1 MAKTYRSIARVV
13 KAHGRKG
20 EVVAV
25 PVDGLPALLREGLE
39 VWPVPPALKGPRSR
53 IVERL
58 SGDEGGQLVTL
69 AGVRDLAAAEGLRG
83 KTLLALADD
92 LPDDLCL
99 RDARALVGRTVKDVN
114 VGVIGELTEVLLGP
128 AQDVYVIEGPDGE
141 VLVPAVDAFVRSVE
155 PGGPIIVELPPSMLP
170 DAPQTVQTDE
180 TDTDGGGVS

>member
-25 PVDGLPALLREGLE
+25 PVDGLPALLCEGLE

-69 AGVRDLAAAEGLRG
+69 SGVRDLDAAESLRG

-92 LPDDLCL
+92 LPEDLCL
-99 RDARALVGRTVKDVN
+99 RDARALVGRSVEDVN
-114 VGVIGELTEVLLGP
+114 AGFIGELTEVLLGP
-128 AQDVYVIEGPDGE
+128 AQDVYVIEGRGHE

-170 DAPQTVQTDE
+170 NADRSDMDE
-180 TDTDGGGVS
+180 AVTDGGGAS

>member
-1 MAKTYRSIARVV
+1 M

-53 IVERL
+53 VVERL
-58 SGDEGGQLVTL
+58 TGDEGGQLVTL
-69 AGVRDLAAAEGLRG
+69 SGVRDLAAAEDLRG

-99 RDARALVGRTVKDVN
+99 RDARALVGRAVRDVN
-114 VGVIGELTEVLLGP
+114 AGVIGELTEVLLGP
-128 AQDVYVIEGPDGE
+128 AQDVYVIEGAAGE

-155 PGGPIIVELPPSMLP
+155 GTGPVIVELPPSLLP
-170 DAPQTVQTDE
+170 AGAGTEAGAGTTDV
-180 TDTDGGGVS
+180 DGGAKS

>member
-1 MAKTYRSIARVV
+1 MARTFRSIARVV

-53 IVERL
+53 LVERL
-58 SGDEGGQLVTL
+58 TGDEGGQLVTL
-69 AGVRDLAAAEGLRG
+69 SGVRDLAAAEGLRG

-92 LPDDLCL
+92 LPDELVL
-99 RDARALVGRTVKDVN
+99 RDARVLVGREVQDVSA
-114 VGVIGELTEVLLGP
+114 GMLGELTEVLLGA
-128 AQDVYVIEGPDGE
+128 AQDVYVIEGPAGE

-155 PGGPIIVELPPSMLP
+155 DPGPIIVELPPSMLP
-170 DAPQTVQTDE
+170 TGIGDGAKDA
-180 TDTDGGGVS
+180 DGGAGS